1 MRQPLKT
8 WSMFFSLVILAAPVL
23 AQPTATAT
31 APSTAAAMPK
41 LEDVSQYI
49 PSDSLAYAVV
59 NNVGVMTG
67 NVEKYLEDVGLSAL
81 LKPMMP
87 TGLLD
92 LIKLQA
98 MLGDGFNPNGG
109 FAFVMLDPNKFGIDV
124 IAMMESKKAATEP
137 ASAPATA
144 PAAEPKL
151 PFAIFVPGSGVKE
164 VFGNYPQTPAG
175 KYTEVQLRMGKML
188 AGQIGGYVVLS
199 PLAEVL
205 DVITGPRS
213 GPPLPKTQTDMIAQ
227 SDLAIHIN
235 IASAEPIIKA
245 LMAQD
250 VHGHVW
256 PGALPDGRHDVGRTV
271 RSDRTGA

>member
-1 MRQPLKT
+1 MRQSLKT
-8 WSMFFSLVILAAPVL
+8 WSMFFFLVILAAPVL

-49 PSDSLAYAVV
+49 PPDSLAYAVV
-59 NNVGVMTG
+59 NNVGAMTG
-67 NVEKYLEDVGLSAL
+67 NVEKYLDDVGLAAL

-124 IAMMESKKAATEP
+124 IAMMESKKAATKP

-144 PAAEPKL
+144 PARRL
-151 PFAIFVPGSGVKE
+151 PP
-164 VFGNYPQTPAG
+164 P
-175 KYTEVQLRMGKML
+175 
-188 AGQIGGYVVLS
+188 LS
-199 PLAEVL
+199 PSCPLRSSCPAAGSRKCSA
-205 DVITGPRS
+205 IIPRRPPANTPRS
-213 GPPLPKTQTDMIAQ
+213 SCGWA
-227 SDLAIHIN
+227 
-235 IASAEPIIKA
+235 
-245 LMAQD
+245 
-250 VHGHVW
+250 
-256 PGALPDGRHDVGRTV
+256 R
-271 RSDRTGA
+271 